1 MFTPRDRTTNLEYI
15 AMQGKMTMHAEPSYT
30 FDWVKTAD
38 ELERVGGLLSA
49 EPVISVDTETS
60 GWQTGNEQ
68 LCLIQ
73 IGVPS
78 QKHVYLVDVL
88 STGAPQ
94 ALAAV
99 MGSATPLVVAHNAAF
114 EERQFARYGIKVK
127 GVRDTLT
134 MARALRPDLPNHTLR
149 TCCKL
154 LLGVELSKEE
164 QVSDWSIRPLT
175 DSQVAYARL
184 DAEVALSLYNNLA
197 ELEGRVA
204 QELDLTIPELMREY
218 SLITR
223 RRYELTSSIAHE
235 IAFLAAREAKIKDTI
250 RQKLVDGES
259 SYEGPLG
266 SCAVSKVKRTEVN
279 CERVRQLF
287 PEFAAEVIKEY
298 VDRKRFDA
306 VAAERGLPKNT
317 IESVLDVVG
326 YNERLSLALYDETGS
341 KE

>member
-1 MFTPRDRTTNLEYI
+1 MR
-15 AMQGKMTMHAEPSYT
+15 AEPLYT
-30 FDWVKTAD
+30 FDWVNTAD
-38 ELERVGGLLSA
+38 ELANVAGILAS

-78 QKHVYLVDVL
+78 SRHVYLVDVL
-88 STGAPQ
+88 STGAPES
-94 ALAAV
+94 LAAV
-99 MGSATPLVVAHNAAF
+99 MNAATPLVVAHNASF

-134 MARALRPDLPNHTLR
+134 MARELRPDLPNHTLR

-164 QVSDWSIRPLT
+164 QVSDWSMRPLT

-184 DAEVALSLYNNLA
+184 DAEVALTLYDYLA
-197 ELEGRVA
+197 ELEGRVV
-204 QELDLTIPELMREY
+204 QELDLAIPELMREY
-218 SLITR
+218 SLISR
-223 RRYELTSSIAHE
+223 KRYELTSTIAHE
-235 IAFLAAREAKIKDTI
+235 IAFLTAREAKIKETI
-250 RQKLVDGES
+250 RQKLIDGDS
-259 SYEGPLG
+259 PYDGPFG
-266 SCAVSKVKRTEVN
+266 TCAVSKVKRTEVN

-287 PEFAAEVIKEY
+287 PEFASEVIKEY
-298 VDRKRFDA
+298 VDRKRFDS

-317 IESVLDVVG
+317 IDSVLDVVG

>member
-1 MFTPRDRTTNLEYI
+1 
-15 AMQGKMTMHAEPSYT
+15 MTAEPSYS
-30 FDWVKTAD
+30 FDWIKTAD
-38 ELERVGGLLSA
+38 ELATIAPLLAS

-78 QKHVYLVDVL
+78 TKHVYLVDVL
-88 STGAPQ
+88 STGAPKG
-94 ALAAV
+94 LAPV
-99 MGSATPLVVAHNAAF
+99 MSAATPLVVAHNASF
-114 EERQFARYGIKVK
+114 EERQFARYGMKVK
-127 GVRDTLT
+127 GIRDTLT
-134 MARALRPDLPNHTLR
+134 MARELRPDLPNHTLR

-154 LLGVELSKEE
+154 LLNVELSKEE

-184 DAEVALSLYNNLA
+184 DAEVALSLYEHLA
-197 ELEGRVA
+197 ALEARVA
-204 QELDLTIPELMREY
+204 QELDLTISELMKEY
-218 SLITR
+218 SSLTR
-223 RRYELTSSIAHE
+223 KRYELTRSIAHE
-235 IAFLAAREAKIKDTI
+235 VAFLAAREAKLKETI
-250 RQKLVDGES
+250 RQKLVDGEP
-259 SYEGPLG
+259 SYEGQFG
-266 SCAVSKVKRTEVN
+266 SCSVSKVKRTEVN

-287 PEFAAEVIKEY
+287 PEFASEVIKEY

-306 VAAERGLPKNT
+306 VASERGLPKNA